1 MKHIIIIIISLIALS
16 SPVIGNDLKGGTLFG
31 WDNPFG
37 DGYIWKGFG
46 DKKNHLKYRGE
57 VKNGKP
63 NGFGILIY
71 KDGRK
76 YEGNWKNGIWFG
88 KGKYSFNDGS
98 GYNGEWKNGVESG
111 LGILTYPNGDKYEG

>member
-1 MKHIIIIIISLIALS
+1 M
-16 SPVIGNDLKGGTLFG
+16 
-31 WDNPFG
+31 
-37 DGYIWKGFG
+37 
-46 DKKNHLKYRGE
+46 
-57 VKNGKP
+57 
-63 NGFGILIY
+63 IY

-111 LGILTYPNGDKYEG
+111 LGILTYPNGDKYEGEFKNGKMLNGKMYKKNGDIHIQDNNNWKIIIKQ